1 MGSQSLVNP
10 VSFPSI
16 TSLLAAILNVVIVMS
31 VPVIIAYLI
40 YAGFLYVTARGNAT
54 QIEQASKA
62 LLYGVIGGVIIMGA
76 TAILAIVKST
86 VEAF

>member
-1 MGSQSLVNP
+1 MGSQSLINP

-16 TSLLAAILNVVIVMS
+16 TALLAAMLNVVIVIS
-31 VPVIIAYLI
+31 VPIIVAYLI

-62 LLYGVIGGVIIMGA
+62 LLYGVIGGVIIIGA
-76 TAILAIVKST
+76 TAIITIVKST